1 MSNINECPALRFIF
15 FRADKWPTPQQP
27 LAPWQ
32 AGSGKFV
39 ELVPVKAMPNGGF
52 APTLQQRGWYP
63 ALTSLP
69 GDLYCVGYTVDED
82 GIASI
87 TVHKSVGR
95 SLARAVI
102 AQKHAAGKTFE
113 IVTVP
118 HRLEESII
126 LGAKYFLLTRERP

>member
-15 FRADKWPTPQQP
+15 FRADKWPTQP

-32 AGSGKFV
+32 ASSDEHGI
-39 ELVPVKAMPNGGF
+39 VPVRATVK
-52 APTLQQRGWYP
+52 RGWYP
-63 ALTSLP
+63 ALASLP